1 MAQEFSQKTK
11 KILKKILS
19 NILKSL
25 FLIICNKVIMLTVV
39 TARSERKGPVI
50 KKIGNRTSSEVI
62 IFFGKFEK

>member
-50 KKIGNRTSSEVI
+50 KKIGNRTSNVVI